1 MAAVFAVLGSLFWLP
16 SSALLAEGSG
26 AVVVTPKPG
35 DQLSWSPREI
45 VFSFPSEIAAGDL
58 DVELTDEDGYRY
70 PPAAPVELDGR
81 TLRFPTPQLPDGRY
95 RVSWSGAFTGS
106 SEFAVTV
113 SGSGASLGPSGQ
125 TGPTAIEDPQER
137 GGEEFPYLLL
147 VPVVLGALLL
157 VVLFRR
163 NRRLAG
169 VLAVVTLSCSA
180 LGYVS
185 LGGGSAPSDARL
197 RCLGRGGEERL
208 ACLASVVVD
217 AYDDGGVSAA
227 TAELHALEQDRR
239 FASTYGE
246 NLCHSVAHMSAR
258 VVVAREGSLTRVAS
272 EADLL
277 CASGF
282 LHGALEG
289 GAPLLESAVFSREVL
304 GICGDA
310 TDNTALECAH
320 GIGHAASLR
329 FNSRLLESA
338 DLCIALANE
347 AQVVQCLLGAAMLSG
362 NWIGNMAARDS
373 APESFTPPGVPTG
386 SVAEPCLDER
396 FAAFPD
402 RFRACLEGVFF
413 YLKSGGEVTGR
424 LPSPWNSVDGIAGW
438 CVGVVESRPSLEA
451 ACFSGLGSASALRLD
466 FPPAEMPDVCR
477 RAPGEAGLVSCVES
491 LVTQV
496 RNNQDVSPPREV
508 FTQICARVPEQVR
521 ERCTAVSERLINR

>member
-1 MAAVFAVLGSLFWLP
+1 MIAVLGLLFCSP
-16 SSALLAEGSG
+16 HGPVLAEGSG
-26 AVVVTPKPG
+26 AVVVTPAQG

-45 VFSFPSEIAAGDL
+45 SFSFPSEVTAGIV

-70 PPAAPVELDGR
+70 PPAAPVEISGR

-95 RVSWSGAFTGS
+95 RVAWSGAFSGS
-106 SEFAVTV
+106 SEFSVAV

-125 TGPTAIEDPQER
+125 TDPNTPGTSQDTR
-137 GGEEFPYLLL
+137 GETFPFLILI
-147 VPVVLGALLL
+147 PAALGVLLL
-157 VVLFRR
+157 VVLLRR
-163 NRRLAG
+163 HRRLAIA
-169 VLAVVTLSCSA
+169 LVVAALVFSA
-180 LGYVS
+180 LGYRAFRD
-185 LGGGSAPSDARL
+185 GSAPADARL
-197 RCLGRGGEERL
+197 QCLGRAGEERL
-208 ACLASVVVD
+208 ACLAAVVID

-227 TAELHALEQDRR
+227 TAELHALEQDHR

-258 VVVAREGSLTRVAS
+258 VIVAREGSLTRVAS

-289 GAPLLESAVFSREVL
+289 GAPLLDSAVFSREVL

-310 TDNTALECAH
+310 KDNTALECAH

-362 NWIGNMAARDS
+362 NWIGNMAARD
-373 APESFTPPGVPTG
+373 ADPEAFTPPGVPTG
-386 SVAEPCLDER
+386 SIAEPCLDER
-396 FAAFPD
+396 FTAFPD

-413 YLKSGGEVTGR
+413 YLKSGREVTGR
-424 LPSPWNSVDGIAGW
+424 LPSPWDSVDEIAGW
-438 CVGVVESRPSLEA
+438 CVDVVKSRPSLEA

-466 FPPAEMPDVCR
+466 VPPTELPGVCD
-477 RAPGEAGLVSCVES
+477 RAPGAVGLTSCVES

-496 RNNQDVSPPREV
+496 RNNQDVSPPRGV